1 MEVTAESVLQH
12 LNTQQREAVTAAPGH
27 WLVLAGAG
35 CGKTKVLVHRVA
47 WYLLEGNG
55 VSAHNVLAVTFT
67 NKAAREMRE
76 RIGELWRNPTPGM
89 WVGTF
94 HSMAHRLLR
103 THHEEAGL
111 SKNFQVLDGGDQL
124 RLVKRTMRELKLNE
138 EQYPP
143 RQLCSHINSFKE
155 LGLRPGAAEAEP
167 GVLPAAVSVYRAY
180 EKACEDNGLVD
191 FAELLLRV
199 TELLEGQ
206 ASLREHYQRRFS
218 RILVDEFQDTNAMQ
232 YRFIKLIAGED
243 GQVFAVGDDDQSIY
257 SWRGAQPGHMISF
270 SKDFAGSGL
279 LRLEQ
284 NYRSVGTILRAAN
297 SLIDHNTGR
306 LGKKLWTERGDGE
319 AIRLFSA
326 YNDRMEADFVVN
338 DMAARRQR
346 GQGYADMAALYRAN
360 AQSRPLEEALIRA
373 GIPYRIYGGLRFYE
387 REEIKDAMSYLRL
400 IANRNDD
407 LSFSRVVNVPHRRIG
422 AQTVAALGAIARD
435 SACSLWRAAHIAVS
449 ERKVAAGTRTALQS
463 FIELIDAMAKKEG
476 EPLAELLG
484 HVIERTGLNE
494 HYQATRKEQA
504 LMKKENLSEL
514 VNAASDFAEFFM
526 RQDDA
531 ADERSPES
539 PLQAFLSYTAI
550 ESGDSDV
557 SRGEDRVHLMTL
569 HSAKGLE
576 FDAVFMVGLEEG
588 LFPHSLCIGD
598 PQQLQEERRL
608 CYVGITRAR
617 SSLTMSHAWRRRM
630 YGHEQDKTPSRFIG
644 DLPQQLLQ
652 KVDEMG
658 MAVSAPAASA
668 GNGGSLK
675 LGCRVLH
682 SEYGEGVVIDRE
694 GAGLDSRVMVNFI
707 TAGKKWMLADVSSL
721 KIM

>member
-1 MEVTAESVLQH
+1 MEVTAESVLEH

-47 WYLLEGNG
+47 WYLLDGNG
-55 VSAHNVLAVTFT
+55 VSTHNVLAVTFT

-124 RLVKRTMRELKLNE
+124 RLVKRTVREMKINE
-138 EQYPP
+138 EQYQP
-143 RQLCSHINSFKE
+143 RQLCSQINSFKE
-155 LGLRPGAAEAEP
+155 LGLRPSAVESEP
-167 GVLPAAVSVYRAY
+167 GVLPVVVNVYRAY
-180 EKACEDNGLVD
+180 EKACENNDLVD
-191 FAELLLRV
+191 FAELLLRT
-199 TELLEGQ
+199 TEMLQGQ
-206 ASLREHYQRRFS
+206 ASLREHYQQRFS

-232 YRFIKLIAGED
+232 YQFIKLIAGAT

-257 SWRGAQPGHMISF
+257 SWRGAQPGHMTAF
-270 SKDFAGSGL
+270 SRDFAESGL

-284 NYRSVGTILRAAN
+284 NYRSAGTILQAAN

-326 YNDRMEADFVVN
+326 YNDRVEADFVVN
-338 DMAARRQR
+338 DMAARHHR
-346 GQGYADMAALYRAN
+346 GQNYTDMAALYRAN
-360 AQSRPLEEALIRA
+360 AQSRSLEEALIRA
-373 GIPYRIYGGLRFYE
+373 GVPYRIYGGLRFYE

-422 AQTVAALGAIARD
+422 AQTVAALNAIARD
-435 SACSLWRAAHIAVS
+435 NACSLWRAACIAVS
-449 ERKVAAGTRTALQS
+449 ELKVTAGTKAALQS
-463 FIELIDAMAKKEG
+463 FIDLIDAMAKKDK
-476 EPLAELLG
+476 EPLPDLLS
-484 HVIERTGLNE
+484 HVIDRTGLNE

-514 VNAASDFAEFFM
+514 VNAASDFAEAFM
-526 RQDDA
+526 RQDG
-531 ADERSPES
+531 ADEELPES
-539 PLQAFLSYTAI
+539 PLQAFLSYTAL

-557 SRGEDRVHLMTL
+557 SHGEDRVHLMTL

-576 FDAVFMVGLEEG
+576 FDTVFMVGLEEG

-617 SSLTMSHAWRRRM
+617 SSLIISHAWRRRM
-630 YGHEQDKTPSRFIG
+630 YGHEQDKNPSRFIG

-658 MAVSAPAASA
+658 MAVSAPVAST
-668 GNGGSLK
+668 GSGGSLK

-694 GAGLDSRVMVNFI
+694 GTGLDSRVMVNF
-707 TAGKKWMLADVSSL
+707 TRAGKKWMLADVSSL